1 MRSCSR
7 WRFRGD
13 LRATFA
19 NCIHMVGKVA
29 RGARDS
35 GNMGFLVN
43 YRKLTGRRLVNSVR
57 FFPSLFLF
65 LSPSLSIDPR
75 ICNANLS
82 SGYNF
87 CTGKICQFRRCL
99 LQLGQ
104 RLGDENYGT
113 ENGSS
118 ITIKS
123 SIFIISGYTGVT
135 GIGKK
140 EERFVG
146 EGWTGHP
153 EQKKKVAYMRQI
165 KSRARFKSGF
175 RAGNGV

>member
-1 MRSCSR
+1 
-7 WRFRGD
+7 
-13 LRATFA
+13 
-19 NCIHMVGKVA
+19 MVGKVA

-65 LSPSLSIDPR
+65 LSLSLSLSILEFVTR
-75 ICNANLS
+75 ISLPDII
-82 SGYNF
+82 F
-87 CTGKICQFRRCL
+87 VLEKFRRCL

-113 ENGSS
+113 ESGSS